1 MKRTAYIALL
11 LTAFALNALSDTAS
25 AQYRNDGVVT
35 QNVSSAEELIQ
46 QIYNSGIIGSDSRIA
61 DPYDTD
67 FSRMEPTDSSVI
79 DEIGYQKFQFINPR
93 RISFG
98 SKFFV
103 DLWRPAQEP
112 KADNSVKWDNAREQ
126 LEGNNGVQLFVSSYG
141 NSRNDEKIV
150 QPRSWRQR
158 VSTIRPDRGRKYTM
172 SVSMFNPRYYTAPN
186 ANVNFFNED
195 ELETE
200 IPWDAP
206 ELNQP
211 DISPAPLMFN
221 WSTKDSSLRPFLE
234 IPKMNFKDAED
245 RR

>member
-1 MKRTAYIALL
+1 MKRTVYILL
-11 LTAFALNALSDTAS
+11 LLAVLGLNALSDAVS

-35 QNVSSAEELIQ
+35 QNVSTAEELVQ
-46 QIYNSGIIGSDSRIA
+46 QIFNSGIAGVDSRGA
-61 DPYDTD
+61 VPNSAD
-67 FSRMEPTDSSVI
+67 FSRMEPTDSSVF
-79 DEIGYQKFQFINPR
+79 DDVGYQKSQFINPR

-103 DLWRPAQEP
+103 DLWRPAPEP

-126 LEGNNGVQLFVSSYG
+126 LEGKNGARLFVSSYG
-141 NSRNDEKIV
+141 NSRNEENFV

-158 VSTIRPDRGRKYTM
+158 VSTVRPDRGRKYTM
-172 SVSMFNPRYYTAPN
+172 SVSMFNPRYYAAPN

-195 ELETE
+195 GLETE

-211 DISPAPLMFN
+211 DISPAPLMLN
-221 WSTKDSSLRPFLE
+221 WSTKDSNLKPFLE
-234 IPKMNFKDAED
+234 IPKMNFKDAEE